1 MCGIAGIFHLDG
13 RTTDDGL
20 ALHAMCESLIHR
32 GPDGQGFLVDGP
44 VRLTMRRLSII
55 DVDGGDQPISNES
68 GTIHV
73 ILNGEIYNYVELRN
87 ALECC
92 GHRFRTRSDT
102 ETIVHA
108 YEQWG
113 DDFVDRSVSHDL
125 AHDAFGGVAQGG
137 IGVTYFEQIVVRL
150 FDSILNDPLDER
162 GIEVAGHH

>member
-1 MCGIAGIFHLDG
+1 
-13 RTTDDGL
+13 
-20 ALHAMCESLIHR
+20 
-32 GPDGQGFLVDGP
+32 
-44 VRLTMRRLSII
+44 MRRLSII

-113 DDFVDRSVSHDL
+113 DDFVDRLNGMFAIAVWDSKRERLVLARDRAGIKPLYYAHVNGTLVFASEIKALLRSGYVSRELDL
-125 AHDAFGGVAQGG
+125 NAFSDYLSLEYVPSPNLSL
-137 IGVTYFEQIVVRL
+137 IHI
-150 FDSILNDPLDER
+150 
-162 GIEVAGHH
+162 